1 MSHLTNGKQIGVP
14 GKENEYGHTS
24 QMFTCRNSKCSN
36 SHLLAGSGFATS
48 LISANL
54 LEAILSAFAD
64 LCISFF
70 EFYSCASKSVSAQC
84 FIIYFSRI

>member
-1 MSHLTNGKQIGVP
+1 MSHLTNGKNIGVP

-36 SHLLAGSGFATS
+36 SHLLAGSGFAIP

-54 LEAILSAFAD
+54 LEAI
-64 LCISFF
+64 FF
-70 EFYSCASKSVSAQC
+70 GIRGLVHLF
-84 FIIYFSRI
+84 F